1 MSLIIIF
8 LSLQKLVNAHPTL
21 VNTGQLA
28 LMLLI
33 TTLVCAL
40 PGLEGRTARRVSNA
54 VGESVVLPT
63 KAVEV

>member
-1 MSLIIIF
+1 M
-8 LSLQKLVNAHPTL
+8 NAHPAL

-40 PGLEGRTARRVSNA
+40 PGLEGRTGRRVSNA